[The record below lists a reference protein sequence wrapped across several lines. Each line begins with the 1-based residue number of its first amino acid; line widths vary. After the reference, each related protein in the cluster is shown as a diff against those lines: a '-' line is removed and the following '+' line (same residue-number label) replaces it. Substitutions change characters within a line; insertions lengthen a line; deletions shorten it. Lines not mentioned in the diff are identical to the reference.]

1 MVVAIKWWECF
12 PSESLKAELMSA
24 IHGTSWRIFRINGM
38 REARQQR
45 ENKISQVETK
55 TGIKPR
61 SPTLKADSLPAE
73 PQGRPKNS
81 RVGSY

>member
-1 MVVAIKWWECF
+1 MFSIRIPKGRVDVCYSWDFMEDFQGKWNEG
-12 PSESLKAELMSA
+12 SK
-24 IHGTSWRIFRINGM
+24 I
-38 REARQQR
+38 QQR
-45 ENKISQVETK
+45 ENKISQIETK

-61 SPTLKADSLPAE
+61 SLTLKADSLPAE